1 MLAGTAKNLA
11 AAFTPMGRMITG
23 LFCILTVVGLSG
35 CFQADSDSANLEQ
48 SNALRKSC
56 IVKRVYDGDTLICDL
71 NGNGRIDK
79 PVEKIRL
86 LGINAPETVYGL
98 RTRGNEN
105 ASRGEP
111 MADEATDYLTTAVE
125 GQRIWLEMD
134 VNPQDRYGRT
144 LAFIYLSA
152 APNGV
157 DESVNALLLEKGLA
171 SSLFIGENRRYQREF
186 EHIEAGAHHARLGVW
201 APQ

>member
-1 MLAGTAKNLA
+1 MLAGLAKNLA
-11 AAFTPMGRMITG
+11 VAFTLMGRMIAC
-23 LFCILTVVGLSG
+23 LFCLLAVTFASG
-35 CFQADSDSANLEQ
+35 CFQADGNSVAQEQ
-48 SNALRKSC
+48 LGKLTESC

-98 RTRGNEN
+98 RARGNKQITQ
-105 ASRGEP
+105 GEP

-125 GQRIWLEMD
+125 GQRIWLEIDM
-134 VNPQDRYGRT
+134 NPQDRYGRT

-157 DESVNALLLEKGLA
+157 DESVNAQLLQNGLA
-171 SSLFIGENRRYQREF
+171 STLFIGENRRYQREF
-186 EHIEAGAHHARLGVW
+186 EHIEAVAHHARLGVW
-201 APQ
+201 APK

>member
-1 MLAGTAKNLA
+1 MLNIKSLGNFSSFCLILIAV
-11 AAFTPMGRMITG
+11 F
-23 LFCILTVVGLSG
+23 LFSG
-35 CFQADSDSANLEQ
+35 CQKQVDAQSISALQ
-48 SNALRKSC
+48 QTC

-98 RTRGNEN
+98 RTRGNKQTTQ
-105 ASRGEP
+105 GEP

-144 LAFIYLSA
+144 LAFIYISA

-157 DESVNALLLEKGLA
+157 DESVNAQLLQNGLA
-171 SSLFIGENRRYQREF
+171 STLFIGENRRYQREF